1 MDRTI
6 HSHNFYLAMIL
17 QRHCLAVRLNGAKDN
32 TIWSWINI
40 AVMLLD
46 RLKMWHPY
54 YAYLTF
60 ISAIFLPIS
69 LYKWTASWHLLCS
82 SFELWY
88 VSEVKISLHGTMRNQ
103 TSFAPNGKHIYN
115 ELFPIPYVVRHTEKS
130 NSVNKWLISATT
142 SMSVYSLGGGTL
154 QIREHLIGQRLKRSP
169 EWCHQNHWSTL
180 VEVRD
185 YNIGMLISDTFH
197 IQCCWKVC
205 EPFRIDFRN
214 QISTQ
219 VLKIDKENPIRQ
231 MRQTYFLCHLFIYS
245 HICEWQKFVNL
256 LD

>member
-88 VSEVKISLHGTMRNQ
+88 VSEVKLSLHGTMRNQ

-115 ELFPIPYVVRHTEKS
+115 ELFPIPYVVHHTEKS

-142 SMSVYSLGGGTL
+142 SMSVYSLGGIWL
-154 QIREHLIGQRLKRSP
+154 DKVWREAKVQSDVIKIIDPHWWKWETIILECLYLI
-169 EWCHQNHWSTL
+169 H
-180 VEVRD
+180 
-185 YNIGMLISDTFH
+185 
-197 IQCCWKVC
+197 
-205 EPFRIDFRN
+205 
-214 QISTQ
+214 
-219 VLKIDKENPIRQ
+219 
-231 MRQTYFLCHLFIYS
+231 FIYS
-245 HICEWQKFVNL
+245 AAGKFVNPL
-256 LD
+256 EFISEIRFPHKSWK